1 MVDIPKF
8 NQLGD
13 NDKYLGTKEAH
24 YVKSNLSGHT
34 GPVFHLKMHYGT
46 LISGSYDRTI

>member
-13 NDKYLGTKEAH
+13 NDKYLGTK
-24 YVKSNLSGHT
+24 
-34 GPVFHLKMHYGT
+34 
-46 LISGSYDRTI
+46 